1 MCDVPLIEE
10 WLLDSFLL
18 SLQLQAANATSF
30 QGTLKSLDTRVINQF
45 MTKLKGVEIRLLLAV

>member
-18 SLQLQAANATSF
+18 SLQLQAANAMSF
-30 QGTLKSLDTRVINQF
+30 QGTLKSLDTRVINQL
-45 MTKLKGVEIRLLLAV
+45 MTKLKGVEIWLLAV